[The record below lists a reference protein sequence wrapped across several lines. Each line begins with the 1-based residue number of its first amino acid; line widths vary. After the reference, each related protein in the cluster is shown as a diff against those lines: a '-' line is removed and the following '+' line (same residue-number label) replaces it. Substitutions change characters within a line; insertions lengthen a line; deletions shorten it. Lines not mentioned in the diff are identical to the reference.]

1 MTFLTTVRTKLLTA
15 LLLVSAFIF
24 NGCKTD
30 FEVVAPYKEIPVVYG
45 LLNASDS
52 LQYIRIQKAFLGE
65 GNALNMA
72 QNPDSIYYPDILLVK
87 LDEYNSNGAFI
98 RTINLIR
105 DEAPKEP
112 GVFSSATHY
121 LYRTQGEKIFTQYRY
136 QLVIT
141 NTVTGKVYTSQTEV
155 VDNLTVLKPTPFPA
169 QINWLGFPYAIE
181 YSPFD
186 EGYLYQLIIRFYYT
200 ERNVTTNET
209 KLKYLD
215 WKFPERTRNEPSA
228 FTIGNSEFFIFV
240 ASQLDPDPAVK
251 RHAVEFEFFFH
262 VAGKSFSEYMQVNTP
277 PTGVN
282 QEIPLFSNINGG
294 LGIFSSRNVKIVRDK
309 YLHPTSEAELIS
321 GPITGN
327 LGFE

>member
-15 LLLVSAFIF
+15 LLLVSAFII

-65 GNALNMA
+65 GNALTMA
-72 QNPDSIYYPDILLVK
+72 QHPDSIYYPDILEVK
-87 LDEYNSNGAFI
+87 LDEYNNNGTFI

-105 DEAPKEP
+105 DVKPKEE
-112 GVFSSATHY
+112 GVFSSIVHY
-121 LYRTQGEKIFTQYRY
+121 IYRTQGEKIFTQYNY
-136 QLVIT
+136 KLVIT
-141 NTVTGKVYTSQTEV
+141 NTRTGAVFTSQTEV
-155 VDNLTVLKPTPFPA
+155 VDDLNVLKPTPFPS

-181 YSPFD
+181 YSPFP

-200 ERNVTTNET
+200 ERIVATNQTT
-209 KLKYLD
+209 LKYLD
-215 WKFPERTRNEPSA
+215 WKFPERGNEFAS
-228 FTIGNSEFFIFV
+228 FTIGNSEFFVFV
-240 ASQLDPDPAVK
+240 ASQLEPDPAVK
-251 RHAVEFEFFFH
+251 RHAVEFEFYFH
-262 VAGKSFSEYMQVNTP
+262 VAGKSFSEYMQVNAP
-277 PTGVN
+277 SSGIN
-282 QEIPLFSNINGG
+282 QEIPVFTNINGG
-294 LGIFSSRNVKIVRDK
+294 LGIFSSRNVKLVRDK
-309 YLHPTSEAELIS
+309 YLHPTSEAELIN

>member
-15 LLLVSAFIF
+15 LFLASAIII

-30 FEVVAPYKEIPVVYG
+30 FEVVAPYKEVPVVYG

-52 LQYIRIQKAFLGE
+52 LHYIRIQKAFLGE
-65 GNALNMA
+65 GNALTMA
-72 QNPDSIYYPDILLVK
+72 QNPDSIYYPDILNVK
-87 LDEYNSNGAFI
+87 LEEYNSSNVLI
-98 RTINLIR
+98 RTITLIR
-105 DEAPKEP
+105 DVAPKEE
-112 GVFSSATHY
+112 GVFASSVHY
-121 LYRTQGEKIFTQYRY
+121 LYRTQGEKIFTQYNY
-136 QLVIT
+136 KLVIT
-141 NTVTGKVYTSQTEV
+141 NTETGAVFTSQTEI
-155 VDNLTVLKPTPFPA
+155 VDDLNVLKPTPFPS

-181 YSPFD
+181 YSPFA
-186 EGYLYQLIIRFYYT
+186 EGYLYQLIIRFFYT
-200 ERNVTTNET
+200 ERNVFTNET

-215 WKFPERTRNEPSA
+215 WKFPKRTKNESSA

-240 ASQLDPDPAVK
+240 ASQLDPDPSVK
-251 RHAVEFEFFFH
+251 RHAVEFEFYFH

-277 PTGVN
+277 PTGIN
-282 QEIPLFSNINGG
+282 QEIPLYTNVNGG

-309 YLHPTSEAELIS
+309 FLHPTSEAELIN

>member
-15 LLLVSAFIF
+15 LLLVSVIII

-30 FEVVAPYKEIPVVYG
+30 FEVVAPYKEVPVVYG

-52 LQYIRIQKAFLGE
+52 LQYIRIQKAYLGE
-65 GNALNMA
+65 GNALTMA
-72 QNPDSIYYPDILLVK
+72 QNPDSIYYPDILNVK
-87 LDEYNSNGAFI
+87 LDEYNSTGAFI

-105 DEAPKEP
+105 DVKPKED
-112 GVFSSATHY
+112 GVFASTVHY
-121 LYRTQGEKIFTQYRY
+121 LYRTQGEKIFTQYNY
-136 QLVIT
+136 KLVIT
-141 NTVTGKVYTSQTEV
+141 NTQNGAVFTSQTEV
-155 VDNLTVLKPTPFPA
+155 VDDLNVLKPTPFPS

-181 YSPFD
+181 YSPFA

-200 ERNVTTNET
+200 ERNVFTNET

-215 WKFPERTRNEPSA
+215 WKFPEKTKNEASA

-240 ASQLDPDPAVK
+240 ASQLDPDPSVK
-251 RHAVEFEFFFH
+251 RHAVEFEFYFH
-262 VAGKSFSEYMQVNTP
+262 VAGKAFSEYMQVNTP
-277 PTGVN
+277 PTGIN
-282 QEIPLFSNINGG
+282 QEIPLFTNINGG
-294 LGIFSSRNVKIVRDK
+294 LGIFSSRNVKLVRDK
-309 YLHPTSEAELIS
+309 YLHPASEAELIF

>member
-15 LLLVSAFIF
+15 LLLVSVIII

-30 FEVVAPYKEIPVVYG
+30 FEVVAPYKEVPVVYG

-52 LQYIRIQKAFLGE
+52 LQYIRIQKAYLGE
-65 GNALNMA
+65 GNALTMA
-72 QNPDSIYYPDILLVK
+72 QNPDSIYYPDILHVK
-87 LDEYNSNGAFI
+87 LDEYNSTGAFI

-105 DEAPKEP
+105 DVKPKED
-112 GVFSSATHY
+112 GVFASTVHY
-121 LYRTQGEKIFTQYRY
+121 LYRTQGEKIFTQYNY
-136 QLVIT
+136 KLVIT
-141 NTVTGKVYTSQTEV
+141 NTQNGAVFTSQTEV
-155 VDNLTVLKPTPFPA
+155 VDDLNVLKPTPFPS

-181 YSPFD
+181 YSPFA

-200 ERNVTTNET
+200 ERNVFTNET

-215 WKFPERTRNEPSA
+215 WKFPEKTKNEASA

-240 ASQLDPDPAVK
+240 ASQLDPDPSVK
-251 RHAVEFEFFFH
+251 RHAVEFEFYFH
-262 VAGKSFSEYMQVNTP
+262 VAGKAFSEYMQVNTP
-277 PTGVN
+277 PTGIN
-282 QEIPLFSNINGG
+282 QEIPLFTNINGG
-294 LGIFSSRNVKIVRDK
+294 LGIFSSRNVKLVRDK
-309 YLHPTSEAELIS
+309 YLHPASEAELIF